1 MDFGLLPPEV
11 NSSRMYSGP
20 GPESMLAAA
29 AAWDGVAA
37 ELTSAAV
44 SYGSVVS
51 TLIVEPW
58 MGPAAAAMAAAAT
71 PYVGWLAATAALAKE
86 TATQARAA
94 AEAFGTAFAMTV
106 PPSLVA
112 ANRSRLMSLVAANI
126 LGQNSAAIAATQA
139 EYAEM
144 WAQDAAVMYSYEGAS
159 AAASALPPFT
169 PPVQGTG
176 PAGPA
181 AAAAATQAAGAGAV
195 ADAQATLAQ
204 LPPGILSDILSALA
218 ANADPLT
225 SGLLG
230 IASTLN
236 PQVGS
241 AQPIVIP
248 TPIGELDVIALYIAS
263 IATGSIA
270 LAITNT
276 ARPWHIGLYGNAGGL
291 GPTQGHPLSS
301 ATDEPEPHWGPFGGA
316 APVSAGFEAD
326 PTFVLHFTNAYEQG
340 DEIVLDGFYEG
351 DPQPLDTGGTKWEKL
366 FRFLALDR
374 LQSRL
379 HRWRLNMVTGA
390 VHEEQLSESITEFG
404 TINADYAASSY
415 RYTYAATGKPSWF
428 LFDGLVKHD
437 LLTGNHE
444 CYSFG
449 DGVYGSETAM
459 APRVGSSAE
468 DDGYLVTLTTDMND
482 DASYCLVFDAA
493 RPGDG
498 PICKLALPERISS
511 GTHSAWVPGAELRRW
526 DHAESPA
533 AAVGL

>member
-51 TLIVEPW
+51 TPIVEPW
-58 MGPAAAAMAAAAT
+58 MAGGGRDGGRGNAVCGVAGRHGGAGEGDGHTGEGSGGSVWDGVRDDGAT
-71 PYVGWLAATAALAKE
+71 I
-86 TATQARAA
+86 
-94 AEAFGTAFAMTV
+94 
-106 PPSLVA
+106 LVA

-126 LGQNSAAIAATQA
+126 LGQNRAAIAATQA

-301 ATDEPEPHWGPFGGA
+301 ATDEPEPHWGPFGA
-316 APVSAGFEAD
+316 RRRCPRASA
-326 PTFVLHFTNAYEQG
+326 TQH
-340 DEIVLDGFYEG
+340 
-351 DPQPLDTGGTKWEKL
+351 
-366 FRFLALDR
+366 
-374 LQSRL
+374 
-379 HRWRLNMVTGA
+379 
-390 VHEEQLSESITEFG
+390 
-404 TINADYAASSY
+404 
-415 RYTYAATGKPSWF
+415 
-428 LFDGLVKHD
+428 
-437 LLTGNHE
+437 
-444 CYSFG
+444 
-449 DGVYGSETAM
+449 
-459 APRVGSSAE
+459 
-468 DDGYLVTLTTDMND
+468 
-482 DASYCLVFDAA
+482 
-493 RPGDG
+493 
-498 PICKLALPERISS
+498 
-511 GTHSAWVPGAELRRW
+511 
-526 DHAESPA
+526 
-533 AAVGL
+533 

>member
-1 MDFGLLPPEV
+1 
-11 NSSRMYSGP
+11 
-20 GPESMLAAA
+20 
-29 AAWDGVAA
+29 
-37 ELTSAAV
+37 
-44 SYGSVVS
+44 
-51 TLIVEPW
+51 
-58 MGPAAAAMAAAAT
+58 
-71 PYVGWLAATAALAKE
+71 
-86 TATQARAA
+86 
-94 AEAFGTAFAMTV
+94 
-106 PPSLVA
+106 
-112 ANRSRLMSLVAANI
+112 
-126 LGQNSAAIAATQA
+126 
-139 EYAEM
+139 M

-301 ATDEPEPHWGPFGGA
+301 ATDEPEPHWGPSGA
-316 APVSAGFEAD
+316 RRRCPRASA
-326 PTFVLHFTNAYEQG
+326 TQH
-340 DEIVLDGFYEG
+340 
-351 DPQPLDTGGTKWEKL
+351 
-366 FRFLALDR
+366 
-374 LQSRL
+374 
-379 HRWRLNMVTGA
+379 
-390 VHEEQLSESITEFG
+390 
-404 TINADYAASSY
+404 
-415 RYTYAATGKPSWF
+415 
-428 LFDGLVKHD
+428 
-437 LLTGNHE
+437 
-444 CYSFG
+444 
-449 DGVYGSETAM
+449 
-459 APRVGSSAE
+459 
-468 DDGYLVTLTTDMND
+468 
-482 DASYCLVFDAA
+482 
-493 RPGDG
+493 
-498 PICKLALPERISS
+498 
-511 GTHSAWVPGAELRRW
+511 
-526 DHAESPA
+526 
-533 AAVGL
+533 